1 CEARSITALMLAL
14 KHLPNT
20 THKHNQ

>member
-1 CEARSITALMLAL
+1 EARSITALMLAL

-20 THKHNQ
+20 THNNNQ

>member
-1 CEARSITALMLAL
+1 EARSITALMLAL